1 MKKHFQTIAIALGLI
16 LTSNFFAFSQ
26 GNLDDL
32 LKGSKDDANYLARGY
47 LEPFLKVTATGL
59 NQGWFNTAKPHKI
72 AGFDI
77 TASIAFVSI
86 PSTAKF
92 FTVDNNSLNSI
103 ALEQDVNG
111 NPVAA
116 NGTGQI
122 PTIFGPG
129 GSDNAARF
137 GFANPVLG
145 ADFDA
150 PDGAEFEDIISNR
163 IPIPVANIGIGLP
176 KGTELKVRWTPKI
189 DVGDGELSMIGF
201 GLMHDVKQYLP
212 GIKMLPF
219 DLSALVTYS
228 RFNINARL
236 EDGGPNGEGNFT
248 VTGTTVQALISKKI
262 SVLTPYAAIGYAF
275 GKASAD
281 VKGTYQIDNITSI
294 EDPVSISATQ
304 NGPRITAG
312 LRLKLLILTIHA
324 DYTLQK
330 YSTLTAGVGLSIR

>member
-116 NGTGQI
+116 NGTG
-122 PTIFGPG
+122 
-129 GSDNAARF
+129 
-137 GFANPVLG
+137 
-145 ADFDA
+145 
-150 PDGAEFEDIISNR
+150 
-163 IPIPVANIGIGLP
+163 
-176 KGTELKVRWTPKI
+176 
-189 DVGDGELSMIGF
+189 
-201 GLMHDVKQYLP
+201 
-212 GIKMLPF
+212 
-219 DLSALVTYS
+219 
-228 RFNINARL
+228 
-236 EDGGPNGEGNFT
+236 
-248 VTGTTVQALISKKI
+248 
-262 SVLTPYAAIGYAF
+262 
-275 GKASAD
+275 
-281 VKGTYQIDNITSI
+281 
-294 EDPVSISATQ
+294 
-304 NGPRITAG
+304 
-312 LRLKLLILTIHA
+312 
-324 DYTLQK
+324 
-330 YSTLTAGVGLSIR
+330 

>member
-1 MKKHFQTIAIALGLI
+1 MKKQFRYVVLS
-16 LTSNFFAFSQ
+16 LTLFMGFNMAVNAQ

-32 LKGSKDDANYLARGY
+32 LRGSREDANYLAQGY

-77 TASIAFVSI
+77 TASVALVGL
-86 PSTAKF
+86 PSNSKL
-92 FTVDNNSLNSI
+92 FTVDNNVLSSI

-111 NPVAA
+111 NPVAPT
-116 NGTGQI
+116 GTGQI
-122 PTIFGPG
+122 PTVFGPSG
-129 GSDNAARF
+129 NENSGRF
-137 GFANPVLG
+137 GFSNPVLG
-145 ADFDA
+145 SDFDA
-150 PDGAEFEDIISNR
+150 PDGADFGDVVSNR

-201 GLMHDVKQYLP
+201 GLMHDVKQYMP

-228 RFNINARL
+228 RFNINTRL

-275 GKASAD
+275 GKATAD

-304 NGPRITAG
+304 NGPRVTAG
-312 LRLKLLILTIHA
+312 LRLKLLILTLHA
-324 DYTLQK
+324 DYTIQK
-330 YSTLTAGVGLSIR
+330 YNTLTIGAGLSIR